1 MSVVQCLLRLWLT
14 FREISAVTSTTAQYT
29 FTTSKQEGAILIP
42 GGDIEVADVL
52 EDHAYIRYMVENAA
66 SWLEFATKK
75 NNRNIRLIDL
85 VLVTGWDKTT
95 SWACVAFSQRSREMN
110 LTFDIGAGT
119 MQGGAWGRWSNIVF
133 PGVYAHSGPVRA
145 SVKDDRP
152 SQPPSDKSPMN
163 ADIKLYV
170 FIHQLL
176 TYEN

>member
-1 MSVVQCLLRLWLT
+1 
-14 FREISAVTSTTAQYT
+14 
-29 FTTSKQEGAILIP
+29 
-42 GGDIEVADVL
+42 
-52 EDHAYIRYMVENAA
+52 MVENAA

-75 NNRNIRLIDL
+75 NNRNIRLIDP
-85 VLVTGWDKTT
+85 VLVTGWHKTT

-152 SQPPSDKSPMN
+152 SQPPSDKSPTVN

-176 TYEN
+176 TYYKLIPRSSRSERMEEAYQRCAADVQALGQRRRRNLFVTNQCINRT